1 MSNKF
6 DGSTSLCTD
15 TCWNVAKDLHNK
27 KIEGYNIFPNNPID
41 CTSPYVRMTDMY
53 LDHPNLRGR
62 PGYGLA
68 DDCLIDSY
76 SKLRNDPSSMTHD
89 KCRMQ
94 LLSRIFT
101 SGPNLRCGKT
111 NIGSELQL
119 IQGDNTNNVQC
130 RKSIME
136 EEMNNFMPL
145 LDCVKDVQDP
155 DNIVPKWV
163 NGGEDTRSYINRA
176 EFNKHCNWQGRNR
189 NFSI

>member
-6 DGSTSLCTD
+6 DRSASICSD
-15 TCWNVAKDLHNK
+15 TCWKVAKDLHNN
-27 KIEGYNIFPNNPID
+27 KIAGYNIYPNNPVK
-41 CTSPYVRMTDMY
+41 CESPYVRMSDMY

-76 SKLRNDPSSMTHD
+76 SKLRNDPSTMTHD
-89 KCRMQ
+89 KCRTQ
-94 LLSRIFT
+94 LFSRIFT

-130 RKSIME
+130 RKNIME
-136 EEMNNFMPL
+136 EEMNNFIPL
-145 LDCVKDVQDP
+145 LDCVKDIQDP
-155 DNIVPKWV
+155 DNIIPTWV

-176 EFNKHCNWQGRNR
+176 EFNKNCNWQGRNR
-189 NFSI
+189 NFST

>member
-15 TCWNVAKDLHNK
+15 TCWKVAKDLHNK
-27 KIEGYNIFPNNPID
+27 KIEGYNIFPNNPVD